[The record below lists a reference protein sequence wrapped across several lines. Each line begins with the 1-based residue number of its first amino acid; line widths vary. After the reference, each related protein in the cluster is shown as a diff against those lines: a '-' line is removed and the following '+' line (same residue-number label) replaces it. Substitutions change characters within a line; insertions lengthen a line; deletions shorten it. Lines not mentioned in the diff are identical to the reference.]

1 MEVQEIT
8 LEEELRQ
15 KRRRLEGEGRKV
27 EERVVEGKVHRLTRK
42 ELEQLVEAKV
52 TCPAAASSILV
63 ACGLTCDMSDMS

>member
-15 KRRRLEGEGRKV
+15 KRRRLEGEGRK
-27 EERVVEGKVHRLTRK
+27 VEGKVHRLTRK